1 MSGAGEQQGAS
12 GGTELGRFLR
22 ARRAQVTPEHAGIS
36 TGPGWRR
43 IPGLRREELAALAG
57 VSVDYY
63 TRLERGKEHRPSPAV
78 IGALA
83 AALRLSAAER
93 AHLFD
98 LGTRAAS
105 MLPPSWAASENRL
118 PPPDA
123 DLLLEG
129 LRPYPARVLSR
140 TMDLLAGNRGG
151 LRTLPGIEDW
161 PAARRNVV
169 RYVFL
174 HPGARKLF
182 ADRDDVT
189 RGCVA
194 RLRALAGLEPDA
206 PDLKEL
212 VAELA
217 DESTEFVRLWER
229 YEVCPFIQPV
239 KTLHHPEVGTI
250 TLRVQAMQFEGSAG
264 HRLVTYFADPGTPD
278 HDALVLLD
286 R

>member
-1 MSGAGEQQGAS
+1 MAREQQDGN

-22 ARRAQVTPEHAGIS
+22 ARRAQVTPERVGIS

-63 TRLERGKEHRPSPAV
+63 TRLERGREHRPSAAV
-78 IGALA
+78 VGALA
-83 AALRLSAAER
+83 AALRLGPAEHG
-93 AHLFD
+93 HLLD
-98 LGTRAAS
+98 LATRAAT
-105 MLPPSWAASENRL
+105 MPPAPRTARHGSAPS
-118 PPPDA
+118 A
-123 DLLLEG
+123 DLALMLEN

-161 PAARRNVV
+161 PAGQRNLA

-174 HPGARKLF
+174 HPDARKLF
-182 ADRDDVT
+182 ADWDDVMS
-189 RGCVA
+189 GCVA
-194 RLRALAGLEPDA
+194 RLRALSGLEPHA
-206 PDLKEL
+206 PDLAAL
-212 VAELA
+212 VAELTAQSA
-217 DESTEFVRLWER
+217 DFARLWER
-229 YEVCPFIQPV
+229 YEVRPFALPS

-250 TLRVQAMQFEGSAG
+250 TLRVQAMQIEGGAG
-264 HRLVTYFADPGTPD
+264 SRLVTYFADPGTPD
-278 HDALVLLD
+278 HEALVLLD